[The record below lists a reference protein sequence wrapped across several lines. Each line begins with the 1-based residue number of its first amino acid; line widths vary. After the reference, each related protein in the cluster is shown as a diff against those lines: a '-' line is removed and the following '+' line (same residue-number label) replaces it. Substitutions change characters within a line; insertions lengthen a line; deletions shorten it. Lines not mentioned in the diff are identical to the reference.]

1 MLVCIWELLVTL
13 THNEKAWPTLQ
24 AFSVC
29 HEISASRGGGQAETQ
44 RERKTEVFISS
55 TGCGY
60 AMPIE
65 EMAQIIFFSFLL

>member
-1 MLVCIWELLVTL
+1 MLVCIWEILVTL

-24 AFSVC
+24 C

-44 RERKTEVFISS
+44 RERKTEVFIST